1 MGRSTQVKNEK
12 KAQAEDAVRY
22 SFVRNNVLMKE
33 KSIIPEK
40 PLELDIAKYSSL
52 AIRDIKSFTKKT
64 KSKNRDKQVFELVR
78 YAFGKYPVCS
88 VLADAWNIDPDNK
101 KSPIANVDMKLWY
114 ICAARGGSLYK
125 EHAKD
130 YLSKKEVHNF
140 LTCPHSLN
148 MAEGLIYSVAKSMG
162 ASEGICLRIARSKIR
177 EKTFTDFWKNCV
189 RFFAENTPDSVNA
202 INDLTDF
209 LQSRIQVNR
218 DYTIFGNTLASL
230 TKKMHDWH
238 WELQRVKAM
247 GDARWEGV
255 GIADD
260 EFIVKDAA
268 GNETKWHMRQIKNS
282 KDLAAEGTRMRHC
295 VYSYKYGCVNG
306 TLSIWSLSKEDQ
318 FGKDV
323 PKVTIELRNE
333 GYIAQ
338 ARGLANRA
346 TRPEEKN
353 IIRLWCARNHLRAS
367 GY

>member
-1 MGRSTQVKNEK
+1 MGRATQAKNEK

-40 PLELDIAKYSSL
+40 PLELDIAQYSSL
-52 AIRDIKSFTKKT
+52 AIRDIKSFTRKT
-64 KSKNRDKQVFELVR
+64 KSKNRDKQIFELVR

-88 VLADAWNIDPDNK
+88 VLSGAWGETAKNLISDK
-101 KSPIANVDMKLWY
+101 VDMKLWY

-125 EHAKD
+125 EYAKD

-148 MAEGLIYSVAKSMG
+148 IAEGLVYSVAKAMG
-162 ASEGICLRIARSKIR
+162 ASEGICLRISRSKIR

-189 RFFAENTPDSVNA
+189 RFFAENTPDSISS
-202 INDLTDF
+202 INDLVDF
-209 LQSRIQVNR
+209 LQARVQLNR
-218 DYTIFGNTLASL
+218 DFTVFGNTLASL

-247 GDARWEGV
+247 GDSRWEGV
-255 GIADD
+255 DIAD
-260 EFIVKDAA
+260 ETLTVKDAA
-268 GNETKWHMRQIKNS
+268 SNETKWKMKQIKNS
-282 KDLAAEGTRMRHC
+282 KDLAAEGSKMRHC
-295 VYSYKYGCVNG
+295 VYSYKYGCVDG

-318 FGKDV
+318 FGNDV
-323 PKVTIELRNE
+323 SKVTIELRNKD
-333 GYIAQ
+333 YIAQ

-353 IIRLWCARNHLRAS
+353 VIRLWCASNRLRAS